1 MEQLLHA
8 KNLHTLLN
16 NNDYNNNKS
25 YNTYCVPGTMLSILH
40 MFNIILTKSYKVG
53 AIFTCVSCM
62 KLLLPFVCEKLKVR

>member
-40 MFNIILTKSYKVG
+40 MFTQYNFDKIL
-53 AIFTCVSCM
+53 
-62 KLLLPFVCEKLKVR
+62 